1 MKVSEN
7 RGPFSELTDNL
18 SLLRRLVVRDIRG
31 RYQGSVFGTLW
42 AFGNPLLLLSA
53 YWFVLGVVLQAKWG
67 MLPSKLYPVILYSGL
82 IVHLFGAD
90 ILGRSPS
97 LIIENQTYVKKV
109 VFPLATL
116 PWMALAT
123 AAFHLAVN
131 LLILFVGQLLIAGEV
146 PATWPLVFLIILP
159 LAPLLLGLT
168 WFLSSLGT
176 FLRDVQQVIPL
187 ALTLMMFLS
196 PIFFP
201 MELVPEKFRT
211 LMYLNPLTM
220 IVVQVRLVTIE
231 GKLPDFLGM
240 GVYAVCSLIVMY
252 AGYWWFNRT
261 KKGFADVL

>member
-1 MKVSEN
+1 MNVVQD
-7 RGPFSELTDNL
+7 RGPFSELTENR
-18 SLLRRLVVRDIRG
+18 SLIRRMVVRDIG
-31 RYQGSVFGTLW
+31 SRYQGSVFGTLW
-42 AFGNPLLLLSA
+42 AFGTPLLLLFA

-67 MLPSKLYPVILYSGL
+67 VAPSKLYPVILYAGL
-82 IVHLFGAD
+82 IIHLFAAD

-97 LIIENQTYVKKV
+97 LIIENRTYVKKV

-123 AAFHLAVN
+123 AAFHLVVN
-131 LLILFVGQLLIAGEV
+131 LLILLLGQLLIAGEI
-146 PATWPLVFLIILP
+146 PLTWPLVLLVILP
-159 LAPLLLGLT
+159 LAPFLLGLV

-176 FLRDVQQVIPL
+176 YLRDVQQVIPL

-201 MELVPEKFRT
+201 LEQVPERFRA

-220 IVVQVRLVTIE
+220 IIIQARRVTIE
-231 GKLPDFLGM
+231 GKLPDFIGLGI
-240 GVYAVCSLIVMY
+240 YAVGALVVMY

-261 KKGFADVL
+261 RKGFADVL